1 MNVQIALGADL
12 LKSYM
17 DLPKGVQKKVNSFM
31 QQFRENPKSGGINYE
46 KFNSV
51 DPNLRSVRID
61 QEYRGIVLAPESG
74 NVYVLLWVAHH
85 DDAYAWGKTR
95 RVEVNPETGAL
106 QVYDT
111 RIVEELQ
118 PEEETEPAVAEG
130 ALFRDF
136 RDKDLVKLGVPKA
149 LIPLLRPL
157 DRDEDLEELL
167 VHFPDEAQE
176 ALTMLAAGYTVEEA
190 WSELQTVQAEAVDT
204 EDFAA
209 ALQNPDSQR
218 RFAVVSDEEELAEM
232 LDAPLE
238 RWRVFL
244 HPTQRR
250 VVQMRANGPIR
261 VLGGAGTGKT
271 VAAMHRVNWL
281 LDNVLKEDER
291 ILFTTFTKNL
301 AIDIREN
308 LAKICTAEQLKR
320 IEVVNIHAWVDNFL
334 RSHGREFNVHYLA
347 AGDLYWKRALA
358 VKPMQPD
365 LPDSFYRD
373 EWEQVIQPE
382 GITDLAAYLNVARTG
397 RGTRLTA
404 RDRQSAWAVFEEYRR
419 QLEAAG
425 KRELIDAVREARMLI
440 ESLREGREVFGDGPL
455 VMYRSIVVD
464 EAQDMSAE
472 VFRLLRAM
480 LQPCDNDL
488 FIVGDAHQRIYGTK
502 VVLGRCGIEIRG
514 RSRTLRV
521 NYRTTDETSR
531 WAVSLLDGIEFD
543 DLDEGT
549 DDQRGYRSLLHGDP
563 PVLRHFNSF
572 SDEVE
577 YIRSLLADIEQQG
590 MPLRRVCLVARTK
603 KDRDRYSGALEA
615 NGIPVLTLEAET
627 EDDRSVEGLRS
638 ATMHRVKGL
647 EFEHMII
654 AGMGAR
660 NMPAAWMLADAPD
673 DAARERIEIMERS
686 LLYVAT
692 TRARRQVYIT
702 AYGTPS
708 PFLHQTES

>member
-1 MNVQIALGADL
+1 
-12 LKSYM
+12 
-17 DLPKGVQKKVNSFM
+17 
-31 QQFRENPKSGGINYE
+31 
-46 KFNSV
+46 
-51 DPNLRSVRID
+51 
-61 QEYRGIVLAPESG
+61 
-74 NVYVLLWVAHH
+74 
-85 DDAYAWGKTR
+85 
-95 RVEVNPETGAL
+95 
-106 QVYDT
+106 
-111 RIVEELQ
+111 
-118 PEEETEPAVAEG
+118 ETE
-130 ALFRDF
+130 
-136 RDKDLVKLGVPKA
+136 
-149 LIPLLRPL
+149 
-157 DRDEDLEELL
+157 
-167 VHFPDEAQE
+167 
-176 ALTMLAAGYTVEEA
+176 LAAV
-190 WSELQTVQAEAVDT
+190 
-204 EDFAA
+204 
-209 ALQNPDSQR
+209 
-218 RFAVVSDEEELAEM
+218 

-250 VVQMRANGPIR
+250 VVQMRANGPVR

-271 VAAMHRVNWL
+271 VAAMHRVKWL
-281 LDNVLKEDER
+281 LDNVLGEDER

-308 LAKICTAEQLKR
+308 LAKLCSADQLKR
-320 IEVVNIHAWVDNFL
+320 VEVVNIHAWVDNFL
-334 RSHGREFNVHYLA
+334 RANGREFNVHYPG
-347 AGDLYWKRALA
+347 AGDLFWKRALA
-358 VKPMQPD
+358 VKPLQPD

-373 EWEQVIQPE
+373 EWEQVLQPE
-382 GITDLAAYLNVARTG
+382 GITDLASYLNVARTG

-404 RDRQSAWAVFEEYRR
+404 RDRQSVWTVFEEYRR

-440 ESLREGREVFGDGPL
+440 ETLREGQEVFGDGPL
-455 VMYRSIVVD
+455 VLYRSIVVD

-480 LQPCDNDL
+480 LLPCENDL
-488 FIVGDAHQRIYGTK
+488 FIVGDAHQRIYGSR

-521 NYRTTDETSR
+521 NYRTTDETCR
-531 WAVSLLDGIEFD
+531 WAVSLLEGIVFD

-563 PVLRHFNSF
+563 PMVRHFDSF
-572 SDEVE
+572 GEETD
-577 YIRSLLADIEQQG
+577 YIRSLLADIERQG

-615 NGIPVLTLEAET
+615 QGVPVLTLEAET
-627 EDDRSVEGLRS
+627 EDDRSLEGLRV

-654 AGMGAR
+654 AGMSAR

-673 DAARERIEIMERS
+673 AAARERIETMERS

-702 AYGTPS
+702 GYGTPS
-708 PFLHQTES
+708 KYLE

>member
-1 MNVQIALGADL
+1 MNVRVAIGDDL
-12 LKSYM
+12 LTSLM
-17 DLPKGVQKKVNSFM
+17 DLPKAVQKKVKAFI
-31 QQFRENPKSGGINYE
+31 QVFRASPKRTGINYE

-61 QEYRGIVLAPESG
+61 QDYRGIVLAPESG
-74 NVYVLLWVAHH
+74 DVYVLLWVAHH
-85 DDAYAWGKTR
+85 DEAYAWGKTR
-95 RVEVNPETGAL
+95 RVEVNPTTGSL

-111 RIVEELQ
+111 QIVEGMQ
-118 PEEETEPAVAEG
+118 REETVEAATTEG
-130 ALFRDF
+130 ALFSSF
-136 RDKDLVKLGVPKA
+136 KNKELMSLGVPEA

-157 DRDEDLEELL
+157 ESDEDLDPLL
-167 VHFPDEAQE
+167 EHFPAEARE

-190 WSELQTVQAEAVDT
+190 WSELQMARTESVDT
-204 EDFAA
+204 KDFAA
-209 ALQNPDSQR
+209 ALGNPDSQR
-218 RFAVVSDEEELAEM
+218 RFTVVSDEAELAAM

-250 VVQMRANGPIR
+250 VVQMQANGPVR

-271 VAAMHRVNWL
+271 VAAMHRVRWL
-281 LDNVLKEDER
+281 LENVLGPDDR

-301 AIDIREN
+301 AIDIKEN
-308 LAKICTAEQLKR
+308 LAKLCSADQLR
-320 IEVVNIHAWVDNFL
+320 RVDVVNIHAWVDNFL
-334 RSHGREFNVHYLA
+334 RSNGREFNVYYPA
-347 AGDLYWKRALA
+347 ASDPFWKRALA
-358 VKPMQPD
+358 GKPLQPH
-365 LPDSFYRD
+365 LPDNFYRD
-373 EWEQVIQPE
+373 EWEQVLQPE
-382 GITDLAAYLNVARTG
+382 GIMDLASYLNVARTG

-404 RDRQSAWAVFEEYRR
+404 RDRQAVWPVFEEYRR
-419 QLEAAG
+419 QLHAAG
-425 KRELIDAVREARMLI
+425 KRELIDAVRDARML
-440 ESLREGREVFGDGPL
+440 LLEGECEI
-455 VMYRSIVVD
+455 MYRSIVVD

-472 VFRLLRAM
+472 VFRLLRTM
-480 LQPCDNDL
+480 LPPGGNDL

-502 VVLGRCGIEIRG
+502 VVLGRCGIEVRG

-521 NYRTTDETSR
+521 NYRTTEETCR
-531 WAVSLLDGIEFD
+531 WAVALLAGLEFD

-563 PVLRHFNSF
+563 PTIRHFDSF
-572 SDEVE
+572 GEEVE
-577 YIRSLLADIEQQG
+577 DIRSLLSDIEQQG
-590 MPLRRVCLVARTK
+590 MPLRRMCLVARTK

-615 NGIPVLTLEAET
+615 KDVPVLALEAET
-627 EDDRSVEGLRS
+627 EDDREVEGLRV

-654 AGMGAR
+654 AGMSAR
-660 NMPAAWMLADAPD
+660 NMPASWLLSEAPD

-702 AYGTPS
+702 AYGMPS
-708 PFLHQTES
+708 KYLQQN

>member
-1 MNVQIALGADL
+1 MNVHIAIGGDL
-12 LKSYM
+12 LDSIM
-17 DLPKGVQKKVNSFM
+17 ELPRNVQKKVNTFVQM
-31 QQFRENPKSGGINYE
+31 FREDPKSGGINYE

-61 QEYRGIVLAPESG
+61 RDYRGIVLAPASG
-74 NVYVLLWVAHH
+74 NVYVLLWVAKH
-85 DDAYAWGKTR
+85 DEAYAWGKTR
-95 RVEVNPETGAL
+95 RVDVNPATGAL
-106 QVYDT
+106 QIYDT
-111 RIVEELQ
+111 KIVEEVQ
-118 PEEETEPAVAEG
+118 AKEETDAAPTEG
-130 ALFRDF
+130 TLFSGF
-136 RDKDLVKLGVPKA
+136 KDKDLVALGVPKA

-157 DRDEDLEELL
+157 DSDEDLETLL
-167 VHFPDEAQE
+167 VHFPDEAKE
-176 ALTMLAAGYTVEEA
+176 ALTMLAAGYSVEEA
-190 WSELQTVQAEAVDT
+190 WSELQTVQAETVDT

-218 RFAVVSDEEELAEM
+218 RFTVVSDEAELAAM

-250 VVQMRANGPIR
+250 VVEMRANGPIR

-281 LDNVLKEDER
+281 LENVLEEDER

-308 LAKICTAEQLKR
+308 LAKICSARQLEQV
-320 IEVVNIHAWVDNFL
+320 EVVNIHAWVDSFL
-334 RSHGREFNVHYLA
+334 RSHGHEFNVHYPG

-365 LPDSFYRD
+365 LPDNFFRD

-382 GITDLAAYLNVARTG
+382 GISDLASYLNVARTG

-404 RDRQSAWAVFEEYRR
+404 RDRQAVWPVFEEYRR
-419 QLEAAG
+419 QLDDAG
-425 KRELIDAVREARMLI
+425 KRELIDAVREARMII
-440 ESLREGREVFGDGPL
+440 ENLREGREVFGDGPL

-480 LQPCDNDL
+480 LLPSENDL

-521 NYRTTDETSR
+521 NYRTTDETCR

-563 PVLRHFNSF
+563 PTVRHFESF

-603 KDRDRYSGALEA
+603 RDRDRYSGALEA
-615 NGIPVLTLEAET
+615 SGIPVLTLEAET

-654 AGMGAR
+654 AGMSAR
-660 NMPAAWMLADAPD
+660 NMPAAWMLAEAPD
-673 DAARERIEIMERS
+673 AAARERIEIMERS

-708 PFLHQTES
+708 KLLPLD